1 MTGLTHVR
9 WLTDDLAAMVA
20 FYRDA
25 LGFRIVVDVPGTYV
39 ELDTGAARIGLYL
52 AQLMTAVVGERLAT
66 QAGND
71 VVLGLQ
77 VDDVDAAA
85 RRLTQI
91 GVMLTK
97 PPHDQP
103 AWRLR
108 VAHLRDPAGHLLEL
122 WAPLANQ

>member
-9 WLTDDLAAMVA
+9 WLTDDLAGMVA
-20 FYRDA
+20 FYRDV
-25 LGFRIVVDVPGTYV
+25 LGFRVVVDVPGTYA

-52 AQLMTAVVGERLAT
+52 AQLMSAVLGERVAT
-66 QAGND
+66 ASAND
-71 VVLGLQ
+71 VVLGIQ
-77 VDDVDAAA
+77 VDDVDATA
-85 RRLTQI
+85 RRLQQN

-122 WAPLANQ
+122 WAPLANN